1 MLRKNVAIQ
10 SMSANHLVRQSGAID
25 RRVDVQEARLEQI
38 TRLLIW
44 EGRLSRAQLMARFGL
59 SGTRASEWLK
69 EFREAHPD
77 WAEWDTKLRSLVTTK
92 SAYRAIERSEAA
104 AVGFMGEVEPDIV
117 TIDADSTLVLPW
129 DFSRVSP
136 YVFSR
141 LRLAIR
147 DGVRVS
153 FSYSSMNRPIVH
165 ERVIEPHSI
174 IRAGRR
180 WHVRGYCMERK
191 DFRDFVLGR
200 IGNITLKDQPC
211 DHRASDD
218 AKWNLTVKVRLI
230 AHPSLSVDQA
240 QVVRREFF
248 AGTAARAT
256 TCRGPLVPYFVQELR
271 AATDVERQ
279 LPPDYQLALDNRE
292 ECKEWL
298 FPT

>member
-1 MLRKNVAIQ
+1 MSTSRPAHQSAAI
-10 SMSANHLVRQSGAID
+10 N
-25 RRVDVQEARLEQI
+25 RRMDIQEARLEQI

-44 EGRLSRAQLMARFGL
+44 EGRLSRAQLMERFGL

-69 EFREAHPD
+69 EFRDGRPD

-92 SAYRAIERSEAA
+92 AAYLAVEKNEAA
-104 AVGFMGEVEPDIV
+104 AVSFLGFTEPDVI
-117 TIDADSTLVLPW
+117 TFDDDSTLVMPW
-129 DFSRVSP
+129 DFSKVSP

-141 LRLAIR
+141 LRLAIK
-147 DGVRVS
+147 DGVRIA
-153 FSYSSMNRPIVH
+153 FSYSSMTRPVIH
-165 ERVIEPHSI
+165 DRVIEPHSI

-180 WHVRGYCMERK
+180 WHVRGYCTERK

-200 IGNITLKDQPC
+200 MSDVALKNEPC
-211 DHRASDD
+211 EHHVGDD
-218 AKWNLTVKVRLI
+218 AKWNRAVKVRLI
-230 AHPSLSVDQA
+230 AHPLLSVDQA

-248 AGTAARAT
+248 AGTAARIT
-256 TCRGPLVPYFVQELR
+256 TCRGPLVPYFIQELR

-279 LPPDYQLALDNRE
+279 LPPDYQLAIDNRE